1 MTATFDAALTTDK
14 DRVRWH
20 IGDTDMSAPKLQDET
35 ILAVLIDEGDVGHA
49 VIACLNS
56 LLATLSDPSFTA
68 DWLRVNPDAARNGI
82 LMTLI
87 VKRREFGIRE
97 GGLAGGKVV
106 RSHRPDFSTPALL
119 GDELE
124 D

>member
-20 IGDTDMSAPKLQDET
+20 IGDTDMTAPKLQDET
-35 ILAVLIDEGDVGHA
+35 INTLLIEKGDVGHT

-87 VKRREFGIRE
+87 VKRREFDIKE

-106 RSHRPDFSTPALL
+106 RSHRPDFPTNALL
-119 GDELE
+119 DDELE
-124 D
+124 E